1 MTHTDIEPGGEIMTS
16 KNLMT
21 CGLAALLLAGAAPAA
36 LAQGM
41 DATMAPAMPS
51 TNGEAVAMRDA
62 IAVAMRSNPEIL
74 QAQMNKEA
82 IEFER
87 KQAQGRYLPQVDV
100 EASAGVRRLENRTR
114 RALGIADDRLYP
126 LEFQGRGTWDLIDFG
141 RRRGEVLRQAAR
153 VDGASMRVL
162 ERSEFIALQVARQYL
177 DVLLQQ
183 RIYAASQD
191 NTAFHR
197 SLVQDLGTGVQQGSI
212 SIADQQ
218 QAQERLQAAI
228 VRETEALQ
236 SLEDAKITLRRLTG
250 LDIGQYQLPP
260 SLAAQVPGSVAE
272 AVGLARTN
280 NPLVLE
286 ASADVDAANALAKSA
301 KGELYP
307 TLGVDMVGRVGE
319 DIDGF
324 NGNTNDVTARAFVR
338 WNLFS
343 GGINQARYQEQ
354 VRRASEARFRLD
366 QVSRD
371 AEEDVRTA
379 WNAMIQQARISTEL
393 ETQSRVSDD
402 LLLSYRSQFN
412 VGRRSLL
419 DVLDAQNTRYS
430 VQTRRETARFSQ
442 LFAQYQTLAAT
453 NRFLTSLEVAP
464 GTGAGER
471 EREERGYGPPKPSE
485 RQYREYP
492 GGGPL

>member
-1 MTHTDIEPGGEIMTS
+1 MNLFNLFRAGGREMTKTKTVFV
-16 KNLMT
+16 
-21 CGLAALLLAGAAPAA
+21 GLAALLAGAAPGA
-36 LAQGM
+36 LAQG
-41 DATMAPAMPS
+41 DAVS
-51 TNGEAVAMRDA
+51 MRDA
-62 IAVAMRSNPEIL
+62 IAVAVQSNPEIE

-82 IEFER
+82 IQFER

-114 RALGIADDRLYP
+114 RSLGIAEDRLYP
-126 LEFQGRGTWDLIDFG
+126 LEAQARGTWDLFDFG
-141 RRRGEVLRQAAR
+141 KRRGEVLRQASR

-162 ERSEFIALQVARQYL
+162 ERSEFVALQVARQYL
-177 DVLLQQ
+177 NVLLQQ
-183 RIYAASQD
+183 RIFAASQD

-197 SLVQDLGTGVQQGSI
+197 ALVTDLGTGVQQGSI

-228 VRETEALQ
+228 VRETEAEQ

-250 LDIGQYQLPP
+250 LDIAQFQMPP
-260 SLAAQVPGSVAE
+260 SLAAQMPGSPDE
-272 AVGLARTN
+272 AVGLARTQ
-280 NPLVLE
+280 NPLVRE
-286 ASADVDAANALAKSA
+286 AEADVDAANALAKSV
-301 KGELYP
+301 KSDLYP
-307 TLGVDMVGRVGE
+307 TIGVDMVGRFGE

-343 GGINQARYQEQ
+343 GGINQARYEEQ

-366 QVSRD
+366 QVGRE

-379 WNAMIQQARISTEL
+379 WNALNAQTRIASEL
-393 ETQSRVSDD
+393 ETQSKVSDD

-419 DVLDAQNTRYS
+419 DVLDAQNSRYS
-430 VQTRRETARFSQ
+430 VQTRLETARFSQ

-464 GTGAGER
+464 GAGAGEA
-471 EREERGYGPPKPSE
+471 ERQKYNYGPPRPSE

>member
-1 MTHTDIEPGGEIMTS
+1 MTFTYSSRGARTMT
-16 KNLMT
+16 KIKTIKL
-21 CGLAALLLAGAAPAA
+21 GLAALLAGAATSA
-36 LAQGM
+36 LAQG
-41 DATMAPAMPS
+41 
-51 TNGEAVAMRDA
+51 EAISMRDA
-62 IAVAMRSNPEIL
+62 IAVAVKTNPEII

-87 KQAQGRYLPQVDV
+87 KQAQGLYLPRVDI

-114 RALGIADDRLYP
+114 RSLGIADDKLYP

-141 RRRGEVLRQAAR
+141 KRRGEVLRQASR

-162 ERSEFIALQVARQYL
+162 ERSEFIALQVAREYL
-177 DVLLQQ
+177 NVLLQQ

-191 NTAFHR
+191 NTSFHR
-197 SLVQDLGTGVQQGSI
+197 TLVGDLGTGVKEGSI

-236 SLEDAKITLRRLTG
+236 SLDDAKISLRRLTG
-250 LDIGQYQLPP
+250 LDIENFQVPP
-260 SLAAQVPGSVAE
+260 SLAAQMPASAAE
-272 AVGLARTN
+272 AVGLARAN
-280 NPLVLE
+280 NPLVKE
-286 ASADVDAANALAKSA
+286 AEADVDAANALAKSV
-301 KGELYP
+301 KGDLYP
-307 TLGVDMVGRVGE
+307 TIGVDMTGRVGE

-324 NGNTNDVTARAFVR
+324 NGNTNDVTARAFIK
-338 WNLFS
+338 WSLFS
-343 GGINQARYQEQ
+343 GGINQARYEEQ

-366 QVSRD
+366 QVSRQ
-371 AEEDVRTA
+371 AEEDVRVA
-379 WNAMIQQARISTEL
+379 WNALNAQGRISTEL
-393 ETQSRVSDD
+393 ETQSKVSDD

-419 DVLDAQNTRYS
+419 DVLDAQNSRYS
-430 VQTRRETARFSQ
+430 VQTRLETARFSQ
-442 LFAQYQTLAAT
+442 LFAQYQTLAAA

-464 GTGAGER
+464 GDGAGER
-471 EREERGYGPPKPSE
+471 ERDQFNYGPPKVSE